1 MPSEIP
7 PLSAAAPTEDARL
20 AAARTLLPL
29 AGALFAEAKKQ
40 ADAIGGTERRFG
52 ATEIMHL
59 ARLLDDLW
67 MAADNL
73 ICDLGDAD

>member
-1 MPSEIP
+1 MPD
-7 PLSAAAPTEDARL
+7 SAAPQIEDARI

-29 AGALFAEAKKQ
+29 AKAVFDAAKQQ
-40 ADAIGGTERRFG
+40 ADAIGRTERRFG
-52 ATEIMHL
+52 PAPIMHL

-73 ICDLGDAD
+73 LSDLDRD